1 MYPNLFILLTIYLT
15 VPVTSVEC
23 ERSFSVLKRLKS
35 WLRTT
40 MGQARL
46 SALSI
51 IQIHCDIANKL
62 NLNKIVDVFA
72 AEGPIE
78 GRKVDFVH

>member
-1 MYPNLFILLTIYLT
+1 MLQRCKITPILKIKNTPIIFD
-15 VPVTSVEC
+15 
-23 ERSFSVLKRLKS
+23 FSVHS
-35 WLRTT
+35 
-40 MGQARL
+40 GQARL

-72 AEGPIE
+72 EEGPIE